1 MCLSRNA
8 SETCTWSFYVSAVS
22 FYVARLHGLHVH
34 VKFADIRFQYKGLKV
49 SLQVYMH
56 VQVCH
61 PIKEFGRVWHR
72 RSCQIVQYVY
82 ICRNSIH
89 DYLCSMLQYMCMQG
103 SWHSMVIS
111 QIEWW
116 QSTICILLLGN
127 FNLSFSDASTCD
139 ILRWNQAI
147 Y

>member
-72 RSCQIVQYVY
+72 RSCQTVQYVCL
-82 ICRNSIH
+82 CRNSIH
-89 DYLCSMLQYMCMQG
+89 DYLCSMLQYYNAVCVCKEAGIQWLFLKRTM
-103 SWHSMVIS
+103 
-111 QIEWW
+111 
-116 QSTICILLLGN
+116 TID
-127 FNLSFSDASTCD
+127 NLHIAVG
-139 ILRWNQAI
+139 
-147 Y
+147 